1 MTSPAAS
8 TLIPHDDPLLAW
20 RAEFPILNTCTYL
33 VSNSLG
39 AMPRA
44 VYDSLREYADTW
56 AARGV
61 RAWGE
66 GWWEM
71 NVALGNQI
79 AGIIGAPPDTVS
91 MHQNIS
97 IAQGILLSCFDFD
110 GPRNK
115 VVIESGIFPSVY
127 YVLRE
132 MLPPHVELHRVE
144 SEDGGITV
152 PVEKIIDAIDERTLL
167 VPISHVLFRSAYILD
182 VQSIIEK
189 AHRVGATVILD
200 GYHAGGIVPFDVSAL
215 NVDYY
220 LGGVLK
226 WMCGGPGGV
235 FLYARPDHLRA
246 ARPKLTGW
254 MAHRRPFAFE
264 VGEIDFRDDAFRFL
278 NGTLAIPSLYANRPG
293 VEIIAQAGVENIRRK
308 SMRQTAL
315 LIDLAE
321 QAGYA
326 INSPRVPAQRG
337 GTVTISPP
345 HAYEVS
351 RELLARDIVIDYRE
365 NAGIRVSPHFYN
377 SDDELRTVID
387 AMRDILDSGAWERHA
402 GSRAFVT

>member
-1 MTSPAAS
+1 MTTTPD
-8 TLIPHDDPLLAW
+8 TLLEW
-20 RAEFPILNTCTYL
+20 REQFPILSETNYM

-44 VYDSLREYADTW
+44 VFDSLHEYAATW

-71 NVALGNQI
+71 NVETGNMV
-79 AGIIGAPPDTVS
+79 AEIIGAAPNTVS

-97 IAQGILLSCFDFD
+97 LAQAVLLSAFNFD

-127 YVLRE
+127 YVLRG
-132 MLPPHVELHRVE
+132 MLPPHIELHMVE
-144 SEDGGITV
+144 SKDDGITI

-189 AHRVGATVILD
+189 AHQVGAIVILD
-200 GYHAGGIVPFDVSAL
+200 GYHAAGIVPFDVSAL
-215 NVDYY
+215 NVDFY
-220 LGGVLK
+220 LAGVLK

-235 FLYARPDHLRA
+235 FLYAREDYLKSLKPGM
-246 ARPKLTGW
+246 TGW
-254 MAHRRPFAFE
+254 MAHQQPFAFE
-264 VGEIDFRDDAFRFL
+264 VDDMVWREDAFRFL
-278 NGTLAIPSLYANRPG
+278 NGTPAIPSLYANRPG
-293 VEIIAQAGVENIRRK
+293 IEIIRQVGVESIRAK

-315 LIDLAE
+315 LIELAQE
-321 QAGYA
+321 AGFEV
-326 INSPRVPAQRG
+326 NSPLVPKTRG
-337 GTVTISPP
+337 GTVTINPP

-351 RELLARDIVIDYRE
+351 RALLTRNIVIDYRA

-377 SDDELRTVID
+377 SDNEIRAVVH
-387 AMRDILDSGAWERHA
+387 AMQDIIDSGIWQDYA
-402 GSRAFVT
+402 GQRSFVT